1 MSENSV
7 FSLSFPKFEQSK
19 IRAGNWELSTPLS
32 ATQWDN
38 CRHDPTQRTAARF
51 GISLSYTTSTYVAA
65 GNLMWKETSL
75 DCSLQFF
82 SAGLHEANDTEGHLG

>member
-7 FSLSFPKFEQSK
+7 FSLSFPKFESSK

-51 GISLSYTTSTYVAA
+51 GISLSYTNKHICCHRKFNVE
-65 GNLMWKETSL
+65 GN
-75 DCSLQFF
+75 
-82 SAGLHEANDTEGHLG
+82 